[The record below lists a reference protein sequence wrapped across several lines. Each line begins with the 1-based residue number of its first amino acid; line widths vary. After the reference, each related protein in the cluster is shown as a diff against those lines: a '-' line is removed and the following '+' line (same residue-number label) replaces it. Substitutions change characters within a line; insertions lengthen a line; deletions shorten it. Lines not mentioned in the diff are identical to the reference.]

1 MTTTTAHLVASK
13 IGEEMAARGV
23 SIKELADATG
33 IARMTLTRRLTGN
46 SPLTMHELDAIAAH
60 FETTADRLVADARAG
75 AA

>member
-13 IGEEMAARGV
+13 IGEEMVARGV
-23 SIKELADATG
+23 SVKELADVTG

-46 SPLTMHELDAIAAH
+46 SPFTITELDAISAH
-60 FETTADRLVADARAG
+60 FNTTADRLVADARAG